1 MTKEEFLDGLRRA
14 LFSTGSEGLIEY
26 NLDYYSSYIDG
37 EIAKGRSMD
46 DVMNELGDPRLIA
59 NSIKMA
65 EGYSDVF
72 VGLENEVIDENVND
86 NNYREKSAFEFN
98 NEFNS
103 NEFNNKTVDKDYN
116 KNYDEKSAF
125 KIYNLSGKSLIL
137 PIIIT
142 LSVLIIVVVA
152 VVAVFS
158 FLAPVLLP
166 ILAIIIAVGIIKG
179 IMDNRDRS

>member
-59 NSIKMA
+59 NSIKVA

-72 VGLENEVIDENVND
+72 VGLEDEVIDGNAGDYKENSD
-86 NNYREKSAFEFN
+86 FEFN
-98 NEFNS
+98 TKGF
-103 NEFNNKTVDKDYN
+103 DKDYEERHEEN
-116 KNYDEKSAF
+116 GAF
-125 KIYNLSGKSLIL
+125 KIYNMNGKSLIL
-137 PIIIT
+137 P
-142 LSVLIIVVVA
+142 LIIALAILVLVVV
-152 VVAVFS
+152 VIVAVFS

-166 ILAIIIAVGIIKG
+166 IIAVLIVVGLIKG
-179 IMDNRDRS
+179 IVDNKNRH

>member
-59 NSIKMA
+59 NSIKVA

-72 VGLENEVIDENVND
+72 VGLEDEVIDGNAGDYKENSD
-86 NNYREKSAFEFN
+86 FEFN
-98 NEFNS
+98 TKGF
-103 NEFNNKTVDKDYN
+103 DKGYEERHEEN
-116 KNYDEKSAF
+116 GAF
-125 KIYNLSGKSLIL
+125 KIYNMTGKSLIL
-137 PIIIT
+137 PLIIA
-142 LSVLIIVVVA
+142 LAVLILVVV
-152 VVAVFS
+152 VIVAVFS

-166 ILAIIIAVGIIKG
+166 IIAVLIVVGLIKG
-179 IMDNRDRS
+179 IVDNKNRY

>member
-1 MTKEEFLDGLRRA
+1 MTKEEFLEGLKRA
-14 LFSTGSEGLIEY
+14 LFSTGSQSLIEY

-59 NSIKMA
+59 NSIKVA

-72 VGLENEVIDENVND
+72 VGLEGEVIDGNAGDYKENSD
-86 NNYREKSAFEFN
+86 FEFN
-98 NEFNS
+98 TKGF
-103 NEFNNKTVDKDYN
+103 DKDYEESHKEN
-116 KNYDEKSAF
+116 GAF
-125 KIYNLSGKSLIL
+125 KIYNMIGKSLIL
-137 PIIIT
+137 PLIIA
-142 LSVLIIVVVA
+142 LAVLILVVVV

-166 ILAIIIAVGIIKG
+166 IIAVLIVVGLIKG
-179 IMDNRDRS
+179 IVDNKNRY

>member
-1 MTKEEFLDGLRRA
+1 MSDKKYIIRNISNNQIDFDNLFDERNIYNMTKEEFLDGLRRA

-72 VGLENEVIDENVND
+72 VGLENEVID
-86 NNYREKSAFEFN
+86 
-98 NEFNS
+98 
-103 NEFNNKTVDKDYN
+103 
-116 KNYDEKSAF
+116 
-125 KIYNLSGKSLIL
+125 
-137 PIIIT
+137 
-142 LSVLIIVVVA
+142 
-152 VVAVFS
+152 
-158 FLAPVLLP
+158 
-166 ILAIIIAVGIIKG
+166 
-179 IMDNRDRS
+179 

>member
-1 MTKEEFLDGLRRA
+1 MTKEEILDGLRRA

-37 EIAKGRSMD
+37 EIAKWRSMD

-72 VGLENEVIDENVND
+72 VGLENEVIDENVSD

-116 KNYDEKSAF
+116 KNYDEKT
-125 KIYNLSGKSLIL
+125 KS
-137 PIIIT
+137 
-142 LSVLIIVVVA
+142 
-152 VVAVFS
+152 
-158 FLAPVLLP
+158 
-166 ILAIIIAVGIIKG
+166 
-179 IMDNRDRS
+179 R

>member
-103 NEFNNKTVDKDYN
+103 NEFNNK
-116 KNYDEKSAF
+116 NYDEKSAF

-158 FLAPVLLP
+158 FLVPVLLP
-166 ILAIIIAVGIIKG
+166 ILVIIIVVGIIKG

>member
-46 DVMNELGDPRLIA
+46 EVMNELGDPRLIA
-59 NSIKMA
+59 NSIKVA

-72 VGLENEVIDENVND
+72 VGLEDEVIDESSD
-86 NNYREKSAFEFN
+86 NYREN
-98 NEFNS
+98 QDY
-103 NEFNNKTVDKDYN
+103 EFNNKGFDKDYEDSHEEN
-116 KNYDEKSAF
+116 GAF
-125 KIYNLSGKSLIL
+125 KIYNMTGKSLIL
-137 PIIIT
+137 P
-142 LSVLIIVVVA
+142 LIIALAILVLVVV
-152 VVAVFS
+152 VIVAVFS

-166 ILAIIIAVGIIKG
+166 IIAVLIVIGLIKG
-179 IMDNRDRS
+179 IIDNKNRY